1 MKPTTN
7 CITEAGH
14 RVSTHAGD
22 VAIEAWAPSRGGCL
36 EELVRGVVE
45 TFADTRNATATRELP
60 FQAGAAR
67 DEDLVLA
74 VLDDVYFLLDSD
86 GFVVVDIALNEE
98 DGKLNGTYFVA
109 PFDAVVQSGS
119 APRGIL
125 RSDVKFALD
134 GQTWRGRVIVDVP
147 RV

>member
-1 MKPTTN
+1 MSNPVR
-7 CITEAGH
+7 TEAGH
-14 RVSTHAGD
+14 HVLTHAGD
-22 VAIEAWAPSRGGCL
+22 VTIEAWAPSRSGCL

-45 TFADTRNATATRELP
+45 TFADASNATATRELP
-60 FQAGAAR
+60 FQVGAAR
-67 DEDLVLA
+67 DEEVVLS

-86 GFVVVDIALNEE
+86 GLVVVDIALNEE

-109 PFDAVVQSGS
+109 PVDAVVHSGS

-134 GQTWRGRVIVDVP
+134 GQTWRGRVIVDV
-147 RV
+147 